1 MLKFYNLTQLSFV
14 WFLCFLGCTKVE
26 YTIHCPDQSSYT
38 QADLQKLRKTVAIW
52 TEANYDD
59 IIICEIRRGSVIVSF
74 MIKNSLIPKLE
85 ENQHHIADSLKQDVM
100 KVKIQDNIIYE
111 SGMGFF
117 LSTCNFY
124 FFSIDPIRWLKPF
137 MFLEILPSEDKIPI
151 PRFFCKKTEKSS
163 SKVNIFMLSLS
174 CPHPCAILWITQN

>member
-1 MLKFYNLTQLSFV
+1 MKSYNLTQLSFV

-26 YTIHCPDQSSYT
+26 YTIHCRDKSSYT
-38 QADLQKLRKTVAIW
+38 QAELQTLRKTVAIW

-85 ENQHHIADSLKQDVM
+85 ENQHNIADSLKQDVM

-117 LSTCNFY
+117 YQRAIF
-124 FFSIDPIRWLKPF
+124 IDVP
-137 MFLEILPSEDKIPI
+137 
-151 PRFFCKKTEKSS
+151 
-163 SKVNIFMLSLS
+163 
-174 CPHPCAILWITQN
+174 